1 MPATASLATAAGSE
15 PLRLQAQLQIGFL
28 SRAEAFLP
36 TPRQYNLTWALHQ
49 LQELLLLCLFATK
62 LFSSPLHLAF
72 SLLFFFSFLFFSFS
86 SCLPFSFPFYFY
98 TFSFFSYFF
107 LFLFL
112 FLIFSFFVLIFLFLV
127 SL

>member
-1 MPATASLATAAGSE
+1 MPATACLATAAGSE

-62 LFSSPLHLAF
+62 LFCVPSALG
-72 SLLFFFSFLFFSFS
+72 FFSFFFFFLFSFFSFS

-98 TFSFFSYFF
+98 TFSFLSYFF

-112 FLIFSFFVLIFLFLV
+112 FLIFSFFLIFLFLV